1 MRQDRDFQ
9 VCISIDGPK
18 NQLMQVSYSSYM
30 EYWRNLGWKLENK
43 APELPNMPRLRREY
57 GAQANFI

>member
-1 MRQDRDFQ
+1 MKQGRDFQ
-9 VCISIDGPK
+9 ICISIAGPT

-30 EYWRNLGWKLENK
+30 SYWKNLGWKLENK
-43 APELPNMPRLRREY
+43 APELPDMPQSRREY